1 MAARSRVAAQGPG
14 SDSPSG
20 QRCAGGNILEAERMA
35 GEGGRAAG
43 EAGRSCATSYWHVP

>member
-1 MAARSRVAAQGPG
+1 MAALSRVAAQGPG
-14 SDSPSG
+14 TGFPSG
-20 QRCAGGNILEAERMA
+20 QRGAGGNILEAGRKT